1 MPRYGRFRP
10 SAACR
15 RVVPFGSGCILLGEV
30 VLRVRVPSVVS
41 MEFSEVLGYEG
52 STMKKL
58 RLPLLLVALAALVLA
73 LVPAASAHPIKPLR
87 AAGAAELVLPAPP
100 DVPHWEYT
108 LTGDIEGIA
117 RVDVPSASFPGKTE
131 HWDEVMVITSDL
143 GTITIESRGV
153 WNMNKYPF
161 KYRTTGTVTEATGAY
176 AYLIG
181 ASAHLHGWTDSII
194 PPIAGEV
201 SLRLN

>member
-1 MPRYGRFRP
+1 LVEQLFVPSSGRFFMDI
-10 SAACR
+10 
-15 RVVPFGSGCILLGEV
+15 VVSSGYYL
-30 VLRVRVPSVVS
+30 VLRVASLAWTGLS
-41 MEFSEVLGYEG
+41 AALGYDG

-58 RLPLLLVALAALVLA
+58 RLTLMLVALAALVLA
-73 LVPAASAHPIKPLR
+73 LMPAASAHPIKPLR
-87 AAGAAELVLPAPP
+87 AAGTAELVLPAPP
-100 DVPHWEYT
+100 DVPHWVYT

-117 RVDVPSASFPGKTE
+117 RVDVPFASFPGKTE
-131 HWDEVMVITSDL
+131 HWDEVMVIRSDL

-161 KYRTTGTVTEATGAY
+161 KYRTTGTVTEATGDY
-176 AYLIG
+176 AHLIG

-201 SLRLN
+201 RLRIN